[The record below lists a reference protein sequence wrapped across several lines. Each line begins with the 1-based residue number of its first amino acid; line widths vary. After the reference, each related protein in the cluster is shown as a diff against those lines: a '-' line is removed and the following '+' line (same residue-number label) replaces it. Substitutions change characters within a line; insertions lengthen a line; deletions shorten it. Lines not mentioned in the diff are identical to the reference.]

1 MMRQIVLNL
10 DDEAFEPFMGLLAL
24 CQQVQ
29 IVGESEVTDVL
40 NNRDQC
46 MKQAIETLRENKV
59 FKHGYDFAWI
69 MVAINQGVLDAYEGF
84 RSPQAFLDYL
94 YEIGIDNLP
103 SRYSLSRAY
112 SIIFHTYPDWT
123 FKDVDGATETL
134 RRKNVVRQFLTAYA
148 AAKRDL
154 CNKFCNK

>member
-10 DDEAFEPFMGLLAL
+10 DDEAFEPFMGMLRL
-24 CQQVQ
+24 CSK
-29 IVGESEVTDVL
+29 IEMVGESKVDDVL
-40 NNRDQC
+40 NERDTC
-46 MKQAIETLRENKV
+46 MKMAIETLRSNKV
-59 FKHGYDFAWI
+59 FKHGYDYTWI
-69 MVAINQGVLDAYEGF
+69 MVAINQGVLDDYEGF

-94 YEIGIDNLP
+94 YEIGVDNLP

-112 SIIFHTYPDWT
+112 AIIFHTYPDWT

-134 RRKNVVRQFLTAYA
+134 RRKNVVKQFLSAYA
-148 AAKRDL
+148 VAKRDL